1 MPDSIATPA
10 QAGIHGFARMPLS
23 SVTLQ
28 NEFVAL
34 EPLAPDHVPGLEASA
49 ADGELWNLRVTYV
62 PPPGAMR
69 AYVETALAMQAA
81 GDSLAFAV
89 RDKRDGAIAGST
101 RYYDFKSDVPRIL
114 IGYTWYGASRQR
126 SHVNTACKLLL
137 VDHAFDELHCA
148 AVGWETDILNT
159 RSQQAIERL
168 GAHRD
173 GVLRQHKRRHDGTI
187 RDSVEYS
194 IIAAEWPALRAQLLA
209 KLHH

>member
-1 MPDSIATPA
+1 MPATALDVVAIMSLKPV
-10 QAGIHGFARMPLS
+10 ILE
-23 SVTLQ
+23 
-28 NEFVAL
+28 NDFVAL
-34 EPLAPDHVPGLEASA
+34 EPLTLDHVAGLEQAA

-69 AYVETALAMQAA
+69 AHVETALAMQAS
-81 GDSLAFAV
+81 GDSLPFAV

-101 RYYDFKSDVPRIL
+101 RYYDFKPDVPRVL

-126 SHVNTACKLLL
+126 THVNTACKLLL
-137 VDHAFDELHCA
+137 ASHAFGTLGCA

-173 GVLRQHKRRHDGTI
+173 GVLRQHKLRHDGTI

-194 IIAAEWPALRAQLLA
+194 VIAAEWPEVRSRLAA
-209 KLHH
+209 KLCR

>member
-1 MPDSIATPA
+1 
-10 QAGIHGFARMPLS
+10 
-23 SVTLQ
+23 
-28 NEFVAL
+28 
-34 EPLAPDHVPGLEASA
+34 
-49 ADGELWNLRVTYV
+49 
-62 PPPGAMR
+62 
-69 AYVETALAMQAA
+69 
-81 GDSLAFAV
+81 
-89 RDKRDGAIAGST
+89 
-101 RYYDFKSDVPRIL
+101 L

-194 IIAAEWPALRAQLLA
+194 IIAAEWPALRARLLA
-209 KLHH
+209 KLHR